1 MGRHLMWSFILL
13 LGLWPGPW
21 TWAQPTT
28 GPEFSADLVQT
39 QEDATTHTR
48 LYASRGHI
56 RLEPSAG
63 AEESSLIILMQVA
76 PQRAYVLLPERKI
89 YMAPQAESFSARL
102 IAFIRFLQPAD
113 LTHPCAGF
121 EEHVTCQLVGRD
133 TLHGQRT
140 QKWQGTSMA
149 DGEQGFLWVDPR
161 LHFIIKMQGK
171 NWGMELQQIHEG
183 PQPAS
188 LFAIPQGYHGL
199 EGGSREGDMP
209 AAPQ

>member
-1 MGRHLMWSFILL
+1 MGRHLLWSFTLL
-13 LGLWPGPW
+13 LGLWPGLW
-21 TWAQPTT
+21 AGAQPTT

-39 QEDATTHTR
+39 QEGDTTHTH

-63 AEESSLIILMQVA
+63 AQESPLVILMQAA
-76 PQRAYVLLPERKI
+76 PQRAYVLLPERQV
-89 YMAPQAESFSARL
+89 YMAPQAESFSASL

-121 EEHVTCQLVGRD
+121 QEHVTCQPVGRD
-133 TLHGQRT
+133 TLHGRRT
-140 QKWQGTSMA
+140 QKWQGTSTA

-171 NWGMELQQIHEG
+171 EWGMELEQIHEG

-188 LFAIPQGYHGL
+188 LFAIPHEYHQ
-199 EGGSREGDMP
+199 P
-209 AAPQ
+209 AFWGRFLNL